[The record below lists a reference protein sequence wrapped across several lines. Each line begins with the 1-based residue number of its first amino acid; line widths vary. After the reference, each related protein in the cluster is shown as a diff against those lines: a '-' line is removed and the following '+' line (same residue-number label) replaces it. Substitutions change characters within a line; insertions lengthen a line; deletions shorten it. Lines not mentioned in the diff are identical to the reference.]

1 MMFELKDQRFQA
13 FNVNVDPDLID
24 PIILSEYLQTHV
36 EHFITE
42 PKKLSYPNADNSW
55 NVSSWLQDEAALE
68 DL

>member
-36 EHFITE
+36 EHFIT
-42 PKKLSYPNADNSW
+42 
-55 NVSSWLQDEAALE
+55 
-68 DL
+68 